1 MPRINVT
8 PRKDLEA
15 ALRDPILTDPVSLA
29 SFRQLDID
37 PSLYAQNIVLDADVT
52 RQIES
57 SGGLNLSN
65 LLTTARG
72 DYQITKDT
80 LPTLLQSYLN
90 TASEEGIELPAWILE
105 AADAYTE
112 KAVTKENL
120 PRLLQS
126 FMNQKFADGQEI
138 PQWALNA
145 ANAKEVTGRERES
158 WNERGIS
165 HFVGS
170 NISKPEDL
178 TKSQLEALTPER
190 DKLMR
195 GENYTTDPMDLEPW
209 QQRVLYANG
218 KNRSINENG
227 DQQVYRDGIQQGDT
241 NVFTDMYMDHW
252 HRGNR
257 FSEAELNAMSDG
269 GARVR
274 AEIDAAR
281 NRANDL
287 YSLNAPQFVIPEEPP
302 RPIESEPNLLSGLL
316 SSQDQAMQ
324 PTPYDPI
331 EPQPSLAGADFGIED
346 RLERKRQ
353 GMMAGLGVDVPQ
365 RDRAVVPQPS
375 LRGTNFGL
383 EDGRERRRQSMLSSL
398 GVDVPQRDRVVVPQ
412 PRLDGANFGIEDRLE
427 RKRQGMMAG
436 LGVDIP
442 ATDTAPVSIGREP
455 AASQLA
461 RQTQDRYAVPDTS
474 FTPPPP
480 VQLEEIIPTQRG
492 QVPIP
497 QKRQPPPAP
506 TAPLR
511 PESQPNI
518 EAMLASQQ
526 DQAMNPVVRPPEPVP
541 EPVLEEIVPTQRGQ
555 VPIPQRPP
563 VEPERVVG
571 SEPRLESELASQ
583 MATVV
588 PAQPTPEVGAE
599 PNLESDLASSVWAS
613 PASPQ
618 TVLSSPEEVT
628 MGIGVVTPVVRRES
642 IESFPPP
649 KYTVDSESLIPPE
662 AMSTEKLLPT
672 QFEKPATQPPAMIQE
687 ARREDAAEEARRIIE
702 ANAPAP
708 ALVMT
713 DEQRLNAE
721 SEARKYMPEERES
734 GAQFLLRNSARNVAN
749 ALTLN
754 AYDYA
759 ESGLRSVMGE
769 EYDDVFKEIRQER
782 SLLNR
787 AYPKT
792 QLAGEL
798 GGAGLSG
805 GVIAGLAKRSGK
817 IGGVQI
823 ANERGAYGAEGLIY
837 GTLSGNNAEERIA
850 GGVVGGLFGLSAGQV
865 VHWATGAGRNG
876 KAGATGA
883 RTDADDVADDDILI
897 QNINQA
903 QKTGESV
910 LYRTNKGEL
919 KRVTIVRGVKKN
931 NKKAPDKRYQSQ
943 EREVLV
949 KDERGNQFV
958 VPSAKIE
965 RVKLTGVDSTKFE
978 QTMKF
983 ENSNYQYKPARQVI
997 KEKYNEDGSIALT
1010 KEGEEAVANGDPLN
1024 SSMIQMELRD
1034 ATWRDA
1040 RNAGELWDSLV
1051 LGGRKL
1057 YDDFVRGSED
1067 TLYQRVSKQVGGYYQ
1082 IASTNAGRVTT
1093 KDFVEIGQPLTPLSK
1108 AIDSDKYLKG
1118 LIGDVTNRYNLL
1130 TYKYTKG
1137 TESWNRINKEAT
1149 MENLQAYIKTKYGD
1163 DALVAWDNY
1172 VEWNRK
1178 KKVAHVDI
1186 LSGMKQFTEGKASKD
1201 VHIHMHLTKEA
1212 KEARIKRSEAK
1223 RQGKV
1228 DYDPLSRADSALEKR
1243 SRNSFILGDTNVDDY
1258 MNPLFTDFRRTANL
1272 EQLYQL
1278 GKKFGLKMPE
1288 IDSGEDAYK
1297 VFQRL
1302 EQSFIDRG
1310 INPEAAKFAAKTMS
1324 DDFVGSTRSPNG
1336 WLQALNSVGY
1346 LGSLAGFKSAVLNLH
1361 DIPMAAVLYG
1371 PSSFRGIANV
1381 KGVNITDQGI
1391 RQNVGEFRDLM
1402 IDGMRSGD
1410 FTPAQLAAYVTR
1422 KGTDIAMNAS
1432 GFSWFDTVGKNSISK
1447 MIIQSTVD
1455 EVDNLK
1461 ARWGFYF
1468 DEKQLGILQSQIKK
1482 HGTDL
1487 TKYSKEGSDLMEEL
1501 FFAGLGQQ
1509 QLISGSGRPAA
1520 WARHPNFRMMWA
1532 LRGFAIKQL
1541 ALVEKNIVDNI
1552 LEGNT
1557 KAAVDYMKRYV
1568 IFAAGSFGLLNES
1581 RQWMF
1586 GDGNF
1591 TAGGVLMG
1599 MGDQIISTA
1608 SLNTIGINDYQWG
1621 RMMRNGIFLTWL
1633 ESLIPIGIDIP
1644 KDMVFDIKD
1653 AIDGDVK
1660 GNEDMTPGQ
1669 RAMYPLAQL
1678 PIVKQT
1684 GRFFDN
1690 FSDTNIAGVPI
1701 RAPLPSPIEDI
1712 NRKYLLSET
1721 GARE

>member
-57 SGGLNLSN
+57 SGGWNLSN

-90 TASEEGIELPAWILE
+90 TASEEGLELPAWVLE
-105 AADAYTE
+105 ASDAYTE

-126 FMNQKFADGQEI
+126 FMNQKFANREEI

-145 ANAKEVTGRERES
+145 ANATEVTGREKES

-190 DKLMR
+190 DKLIR
-195 GENYTTDPMDLEPW
+195 GDNYTTDPMDLEPW

-241 NVFTDMYMDHW
+241 NVFANMYMDHW

-257 FSEAELNAMSDG
+257 FSEAELNAMPDG
-269 GARVR
+269 GATVR

-287 YSLNAPQFVIPEEPP
+287 YSLNAPQFVTPEEPP

-324 PTPYDPI
+324 PTPADPI
-331 EPQPSLAGADFGIED
+331 EPQPSLAGTNFGIED
-346 RLERKRQ
+346 RRRQ
-353 GMMAGLGVDVPQ
+353 GMMAGLGVDMPTTERVT
-365 RDRAVVPQPS
+365 VPQPS
-375 LRGTNFGL
+375 LGGTNFGL
-383 EDGRERRRQSMLSSL
+383 EDARARTRQRQMDSL
-398 GVDVPQRDRVVVPQ
+398 QEV
-412 PRLDGANFGIEDRLE
+412 
-427 RKRQGMMAG
+427 
-436 LGVDIP
+436 
-442 ATDTAPVSIGREP
+442 T
-455 AASQLA
+455 
-461 RQTQDRYAVPDTS
+461 
-474 FTPPPP
+474 
-480 VQLEEIIPTQRG
+480 PTQRG

-511 PESQPNI
+511 PESQPNL

-526 DQAMNPVVRPPEPVP
+526 DQAMTPAGRPP
-541 EPVLEEIVPTQRGQ
+541 Q
-555 VPIPQRPP
+555 
-563 VEPERVVG
+563 PERVVG

-583 MATVV
+583 IATTV

-618 TVLSSPEEVT
+618 AILSSAEEVT
-628 MGIGVVTPVVRRES
+628 MGIDVVTPVVRRES
-642 IESFPPP
+642 IDSFPPP
-649 KYTVDSESLIPPE
+649 KYTVDSEPLIPAGSVSAE
-662 AMSTEKLLPT
+662 SLLPT
-672 QFEKPATQPPAMIQE
+672 QFEKPANQPPAVIQE
-687 ARREDAAEEARRIIE
+687 ARREDARDEARRIIE
-702 ANAPAP
+702 ANAPTP
-708 ALVMT
+708 PVVMT
-713 DEQRLNAE
+713 DEQRLDAKA
-721 SEARKYMPEERES
+721 EARRFMPEERES
-734 GAQFLLRNSARNVAN
+734 AVSFIARNSARNVAN
-749 ALTLN
+749 AVTLN

-769 EYDDVFKEIRQER
+769 EYDDVFKEIRDER
-782 SLLNR
+782 SVLNR

-792 QLAGEL
+792 QLAGEI
-798 GGAGLSG
+798 GGAGLTG
-805 GVIAGLAKRSGK
+805 GLIAGLAKKSGK

-823 ANERGAYGAEGLIY
+823 ANERGAIAADGLIY
-837 GTLSGNNAEERIA
+837 GTLAGNNAEER
-850 GGVVGGLFGLSAGQV
+850 VTGGLIGGLVGLSAGQV

-876 KAGATGA
+876 KASATGA

-910 LYRTNKGEL
+910 IYRTNKGEL
-919 KRVTIVRGVKKN
+919 KRVTVVRGVKKN
-931 NKKAPDKRYQSQ
+931 NKKGPDKRYQNQ

-949 KDERGNQFV
+949 RDERGNEFV
-958 VPSAKIE
+958 VPSSKIE
-965 RVKLTGVDSTKFE
+965 RVNLTGADTTKFN

-1010 KEGEEAVANGDPLN
+1010 KEGEEALANGESLN

-1057 YDDFVRGSED
+1057 YDDFIRGSED
-1067 TLYQRVSKQVGGYYQ
+1067 TLYQRVSKQIGSYYQ
-1082 IASTNAGRVTT
+1082 IASTNAGRQTT
-1093 KDFVEIGQPLTPLSK
+1093 KDFVAIGQPLTPLSK

-1130 TYKYTKG
+1130 TYKYARG
-1137 TESWNRINKEAT
+1137 SESWNRINKEAT
-1149 MENLQAYIKTKYGD
+1149 MENLRKYIKTKYGD
-1163 DALVAWDNY
+1163 DSLKAWDNY
-1172 VEWNRK
+1172 VEWNRAK
-1178 KKVAHVDI
+1178 KKVHVDV
-1186 LSGMKQFTEGKASKD
+1186 LSGMKQFTEGRAAQD
-1201 VHIHMHLTKEA
+1201 VHIHMSLTKEA
-1212 KEARIKRSEAK
+1212 KEARIKKSEAK
-1223 RQGKV
+1223 RREKV
-1228 DYDPLSRADSALEKR
+1228 DYDPLSREDSALEKR
-1243 SRNSFILGDTNVDDY
+1243 SRNSFLLGDSNVDEY
-1258 MNPLFTDFRRTANL
+1258 MNPVFTDFRRTANL

-1288 IDSGEDAYK
+1288 IESGEEAYK
-1297 VFQRL
+1297 IFQRL

-1310 INPEAAKFAAKTMS
+1310 INPQAAKFAAKTMS
-1324 DDFVGSTRSPNG
+1324 DDFVGSTRTPNG

-1381 KGVNITDQGI
+1381 KGVSITDQGI
-1391 RQNVGEFRDLM
+1391 RQNVGEFRDMM
-1402 IDGMRSGD
+1402 IDGMRAGD

-1422 KGTDIAMNAS
+1422 KGTDIAMTAS

-1447 MIIQSTVD
+1447 MIVQSTVD

-1468 DEKQLGILQSQIKK
+1468 DERQLGILQSQIKK

-1487 TKYSKEGSDLMEEL
+1487 TKYNKEGSELMEEL

-1599 MGDQIISTA
+1599 MGDQVISTA

-1621 RMMRNGIFLTWL
+1621 RMMRNGVFLTWL

-1644 KDMVFDIKD
+1644 KDMLFDIKD

-1678 PIVKQT
+1678 PIIKQT
-1684 GRFFDN
+1684 GRLFDN
-1690 FSDTNIAGVPI
+1690 LSDTNIAGIPI
-1701 RAPLPSPIEDI
+1701 QAPLPSPLADI
-1712 NRKYLLSET
+1712 NRRYLLSET
-1721 GARE
+1721 GTQE

>member
-1 MPRINVT
+1 MTNVSLSDRDT
-8 PRKDLEA
+8 RAAASDPIMQEPVVLWMVDNLTDLESTDA
-15 ALRDPILTDPVSLA
+15 APYIRWSLD
-29 SFRQLDID
+29 SIKD
-37 PSLYAQNIVLDADVT
+37 
-52 RQIES
+52 IES
-57 SGGLNLSN
+57 SGGWN
-65 LLTTARG
+65 TAG
-72 DYQITKDT
+72 VVNKDT
-80 LPTLLQSYLN
+80 GNRALGNYQWFPQPFKEDLDALN
-90 TASEEGIELPAWILE
+90 TYLRKAAGKKTSEWETPAWIEE
-105 AADAYTE
+105 ATE
-112 KAVTKENL
+112 HL
-120 PRLLQS
+120 DPRKL
-126 FMNQKFADGQEI
+126 
-138 PQWALNA
+138 
-145 ANAKEVTGRERES
+145 
-158 WNERGIS
+158 
-165 HFVGS
+165 S
-170 NISKPEDL
+170 NHKQDL
-178 TKSQLEALTPER
+178 V
-190 DKLMR
+190 M
-195 GENYTTDPMDLEPW
+195 M
-209 QQRVLYANG
+209 
-218 KNRSINENG
+218 
-227 DQQVYRDGIQQGDT
+227 
-241 NVFTDMYMDHW
+241 
-252 HRGNR
+252 
-257 FSEAELNAMSDG
+257 
-269 GARVR
+269 ARVTR
-274 AEIDAAR
+274 LADNKDIQRMWSGDIGATRDFFAIKHHSKGYKDKATLREMNKHLPLPEGTDQPVAK
-281 NRANDL
+281 
-287 YSLNAPQFVIPEEPP
+287 AP
-302 RPIESEPNLLSGLL
+302 ESESNLLSGLL
-316 SSQDQAMQ
+316 SAQDQAMQ
-324 PTPYDPI
+324 PTPDGPI
-331 EPQPSLAGADFGIED
+331 EPQPSLAGADFGTED
-346 RLERKRQ
+346 RPERKRQ
-353 GMMAGLGVDVPQ
+353 G
-365 RDRAVVPQPS
+365 
-375 LRGTNFGL
+375 
-383 EDGRERRRQSMLSSL
+383 MLSSL
-398 GVDVPQRDRVVVPQ
+398 GVDAPST
-412 PRLDGANFGIEDRLE
+412 G
-427 RKRQGMMAG
+427 
-436 LGVDIP
+436 
-442 ATDTAPVSIGREP
+442 TAPVGIGRDP

-461 RQTQDRYAVPDTS
+461 RQTLDRYAMPDTS
-474 FTPPPP
+474 FTPS
-480 VQLEEIIPTQRG
+480 
-492 QVPIP
+492 
-497 QKRQPPPAP
+497 PAP
-506 TAPLR
+506 
-511 PESQPNI
+511 I
-518 EAMLASQQ
+518 GI
-526 DQAMNPVVRPPEPVP
+526 DRPPQPAP

-563 VEPERVVG
+563 VEPERVMG

-628 MGIGVVTPVVRRES
+628 MGIDVVTPVVRRES

-672 QFEKPATQPPAMIQE
+672 QFEKPATKPPAVIQE

-792 QLAGEL
+792 QLAGEI
-798 GGAGLSG
+798 GGAGLTG
-805 GVIAGLAKRSGK
+805 GVIAGLAKKSGK

-823 ANERGAYGAEGLIY
+823 ANERGAIAADGLIY

-919 KRVTIVRGVKKN
+919 KRVTVVRGVKKN
-931 NKKAPDKRYQSQ
+931 NKKGPDKRYQSQ

-949 KDERGNQFV
+949 KDEKGNEFV

-965 RVKLTGVDSTKFE
+965 RVKLTGANSTKFE
-978 QTMKF
+978 KTMKF

-997 KEKYNEDGSIALT
+997 KEKYNENGSIALT

-1051 LGGRKL
+1051 LGGKKL

-1186 LSGMKQFTEGKASKD
+1186 LSGMKQFTEGRASKD

-1212 KEARIKRSEAK
+1212 KEASIKRSEAK
-1223 RQGKV
+1223 RREKV
-1228 DYDPLSRADSALEKR
+1228 DYDPLSREDSALEKR
-1243 SRNSFILGDTNVDDY
+1243 SRNSFILGDSNIDDY

-1288 IDSGEDAYK
+1288 IESGEEAYK
-1297 VFQRL
+1297 IFQRL

-1422 KGTDIAMNAS
+1422 KGTDIAMTAS

-1468 DEKQLGILQSQIKK
+1468 NERQLGILQSQIKK

-1568 IFAAGSFGLLNES
+1568 IFAAGSFGLLNEA